1 MAIDPI
7 VAEVRQAREA
17 YAKQFNYDVYAMVR
31 DLQERQQKSGRTVVA
46 LPPQRIESIESD
58 TAVQRRAA
66 PNTYEDPRCQETDS
80 P

>member
-31 DLQERQQKSGRTVVA
+31 DLQERQQKSGRAVVA
-46 LPPQRIESIESD
+46 LPPKRIESIESD
-58 TAVQRRAA
+58 TAVQRREA
-66 PNTYEDPRCQETDS
+66 PSKELLPGRDG
-80 P
+80 

>member
-58 TAVQRRAA
+58 TALQRREA

>member
-31 DLQERQQKSGRTVVA
+31 DLQERHQKSGRAVVA
-46 LPPQRIESIESD
+46 LPPKRIESIESD
-58 TAVQRRAA
+58 TAVQRREA
-66 PNTYEDPRCQETDS
+66 PNKGMEPTA
-80 P
+80 

>member
-31 DLQERQQKSGRTVVA
+31 DLQERQQKSGRVVVA
-46 LPPQRIESIESD
+46 LPPKRIESIESD
-58 TAVQRRAA
+58 TAVQRRKA
-66 PNTYEDPRCQETDS
+66 PNKGMEPTA
-80 P
+80 

>member
-17 YAKQFNYDVYAMVR
+17 YAKQFNYDVYAMGH

-46 LPPQRIESIESD
+46 LPPKRLKPIESD
-58 TAVQRRAA
+58 TAVRREA
-66 PNTYEDPRCQETDS
+66 PNKGMEPTA
-80 P
+80 